1 FSGTSS
7 LTELDVS
14 NWDVS
19 SVTDMSSMF
28 CFATSLT
35 ELNVSNWDVSSV
47 TDMSYM
53 FGNPSSIMPAS
64 GKIKK
69 LNLSNWDVSSVSN
82 MAGMFYKAGS
92 LRELDVSNWNTSSV
106 TDMAYM
112 FTEVSS
118 LTELDISSFD
128 MQNVTNMISF
138 FTDTKLQKLTLGSE
152 NKISPDAD
160 LGIPYLSAD
169 MPAEKWIRVNG
180 TNAITPTELM
190 NNYGSGDLIAGIYV
204 AEREQLSISH
214 FDPISVSIGDEIST
228 TFNLDLNLY
237 TTTKENGSIFK
248 INYVLPS
255 ECLVEYDSNANVSI
269 LDSNGQTTETV
280 SFLINKQD
288 SGFNLAMQLSPDQ
301 LRVAK
306 SIKVVVSGR
315 AWNNTSGVNSA
326 SLEVKHPTWG
336 GEDVEI
342 DPLTHHV
349 DHAFE
354 ITNGPIKIQNLPDQL
369 NFDIK
374 KLSNT
379 LDGTLIDLKTN
390 NFGISILD
398 YRGTNAISQTDTSVA
413 RQDWELFL
421 TADDF
426 IDQKNNVVNSDTLS
440 LVYIKDGQNHEIS
453 SSDEVKIESHS
464 VQGETAKDNHLHELS
479 WKDEEG
485 LKVCVKNKNNLKADW
500 KYHSSITFE
509 LRQAP

>member
-1 FSGTSS
+1 
-7 LTELDVS
+7 
-14 NWDVS
+14 
-19 SVTDMSSMF
+19 
-28 CFATSLT
+28 
-35 ELNVSNWDVSSV
+35 
-47 TDMSYM
+47 
-53 FGNPSSIMPAS
+53 
-64 GKIKK
+64 
-69 LNLSNWDVSSVSN
+69 
-82 MAGMFYKAGS
+82 
-92 LRELDVSNWNTSSV
+92 
-106 TDMAYM
+106 
-112 FTEVSS
+112 
-118 LTELDISSFD
+118 
-128 MQNVTNMISF
+128 MQNVETMWGL
-138 FTDTKLQKLTLGSE
+138 FTGTKLEKLTLGIE
-152 NKISPDAD
+152 NKFSADAD
-160 LGIPYLSAD
+160 LGVPYLSD
-169 MPAEKWIRVNG
+169 STPAEKWIRING
-180 TNAITPTELM
+180 TNAVSPTELM
-190 NNYGSGDLIAGIYV
+190 NNYGNGDLIAGTYI

-214 FDPISVSIGDEIST
+214 FDPVTVSIGDEVT
-228 TFNLDLNLY
+228 TSFNLNLNLY
-237 TTTKENGSIFK
+237 PTTREKGSIFN

-255 ECLVEYDSNANVSI
+255 ENLVEYDSSVKVRTI
-269 LDSNGQTTETV
+269 DSNEQVLETI
-280 SFLINKQD
+280 FLPISLQKD
-288 SGFNLAMQLSPDQ
+288 GFTVEMKLSAEQLSAAKTINV
-301 LRVAK
+301 VA
-306 SIKVVVSGR
+306 SGR
-315 AWNNTSGVNSA
+315 AWNNTSGMNSA
-326 SLEVKHPTWG
+326 SLEVEHPAWG
-336 GEDVEI
+336 GENVEVAKLAHEI
-342 DPLTHHV
+342 NHD
-349 DHAFE
+349 FE

-390 NFGISILD
+390 NFGLSILD